1 VRSRIV
7 LITGRPGSGK
17 STLGR
22 ELSQK
27 LRLPFLARDDVRGG
41 LLFSAGAWSE
51 SVERIPSGEEA
62 VSLFLELVELLARG
76 GASCVVEY
84 VVRANR
90 PEELSRLMAAG
101 DCVAIM
107 THCDRALDRF
117 ADRNRCDP
125 LIANKALL
133 AATGYDS
140 VDAHTTNAIERMRQ
154 VERDMLLQFPFP
166 LLEVDTTDGYAPILP
181 EVLEFA
187 VGPSVEAGEVR
198 KS

>member
-1 VRSRIV
+1 MRPRIV

-17 STLGR
+17 TTLAR

-27 LRLPFLARDDVRGG
+27 LRLPFIARDDVRGG

-84 VVRANR
+84 VVRRNR
-90 PEELSRLMAAG
+90 TEDLSRLMAAG

-107 THCDRALDRF
+107 TQCDQALDRF
-117 ADRNRCDP
+117 ADRNRHDP
-125 LIANKALL
+125 LIANKSLL
-133 AATGYDS
+133 AAAGYDS
-140 VDAHTTNAIERMRQ
+140 VDAHTTHALERMRR
-154 VERDMLLQFPFP
+154 VEREMLLQFPFP
-166 LLEVDTTDGYAPILP
+166 TLRVDTTDGYDPRLS
-181 EVLEFA
+181 EVLEFVSRPA
-187 VGPSVEAGEVR
+187 VGNG
-198 KS
+198 